1 MKLKNLFFLKFPIPR
16 PPRCQRV
23 NRVEPFNNTIWH
35 SLYFFDYIFY
45 IAIDHI
51 FSRKWFKGIF
61 LKYLIIY
68 LNLSIL
74 RNSRYLLFYREFNSL
89 LFFFISY
96 IITFAIPIFAE
107 KKLSLLRTFKKYWKK
122 SAPKPFWRR
131 FFFWPSR
138 NFLADR
144 EFMSVWPT
152 FTS

>member
-1 MKLKNLFFLKFPIPR
+1 MKKL
-16 PPRCQRV
+16 
-23 NRVEPFNNTIWH
+23 NNMILDIH
-35 SLYFFDYIFY
+35 YFFKSRFPRKWHVNDYIFY

-96 IITFAIPIFAE
+96 IMNFAIPIFVE

-122 SAPKPFWRR
+122 SAPKPFWRG
-131 FFFWPSR
+131 FFFWLSR